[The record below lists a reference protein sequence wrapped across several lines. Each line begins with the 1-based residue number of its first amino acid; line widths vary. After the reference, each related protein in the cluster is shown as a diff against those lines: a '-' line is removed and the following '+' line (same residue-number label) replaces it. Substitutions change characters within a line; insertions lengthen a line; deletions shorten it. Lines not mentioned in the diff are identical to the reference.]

1 MKLKNP
7 AWNSKEVR
15 MLIRSLT
22 LATLMAFTGPLLAAD
37 DINPLKQDLG
47 KDRPLVVVE
56 LDAGNDTLAKVKNQ
70 LNEPATKQSFEER
83 SMVFYTVKFGSIGA
97 EGEKFAKDPK
107 DSRKLTPPE
116 TNALIRALKLGAG
129 SGTKVILVGKDG
141 EKKLEKT
148 VPPDTL
154 DLKAFFS
161 AIDQMPMA
169 EKEAA
174 APAEPEPAAAPAEK
188 QGAKAGA
195 KPGKPAKHAAQ
206 PLDD

>member
-1 MKLKNP
+1 
-7 AWNSKEVR
+7 

-47 KDRPLVVVE
+47 KARPLVVVE
-56 LDAGNDTLAKVKNQ
+56 LDSGNPTLATLKKQ
-70 LNEPATKQSFEER
+70 LEDPATKQSFEER
-83 SMVFYTVKFGSIGA
+83 NMVFYTVAFGSIGA

-107 DSRKLTPPE
+107 DAKKLTPPE

-141 EKKLEKT
+141 EKKVEKT
-148 VPPDTL
+148 VPPDPL
-154 DLKAFFS
+154 DLKEFFS

-169 EKEAA
+169 EKELA
-174 APAEPEPAAAPAEK
+174 APAEPEPAAAAPAK
-188 QGAKAGA
+188 GGKPVKPVKAG
-195 KPGKPAKHAAQ
+195 KQPAQ
-206 PLDD
+206 QLDD

>member
-1 MKLKNP
+1 
-7 AWNSKEVR
+7 

-47 KDRPLVVVE
+47 KARPLVVVE
-56 LDAGNDTLAKVKNQ
+56 LDSGNDTLATLKKQ
-70 LNEPATKQSFEER
+70 LDEPATKQSFEER

-107 DSRKLTPPE
+107 DNKKLTPPE
-116 TNALIRALKLGAG
+116 TNALIRALKLGTG
-129 SGTKVILVGKDG
+129 SGTKVILIGKDG

-148 VPPDTL
+148 VPPDPL
-154 DLKAFFS
+154 DLKVFFS
-161 AIDQMPMA
+161 TIDQMPMA

-174 APAEPEPAAAPAEK
+174 APVVPEPAPAPGKNATKAGKAAKPAAP
-188 QGAKAGA
+188 Q
-195 KPGKPAKHAAQ
+195 Q
-206 PLDD
+206 LDD

>member
-1 MKLKNP
+1 
-7 AWNSKEVR
+7 

-47 KDRPLVVVE
+47 KARPLVVVE
-56 LDAGNDTLAKVKNQ
+56 LDSGNDTLATLKKQ
-70 LNEPATKQSFEER
+70 LDEPATKQSFEER

-107 DSRKLTPPE
+107 DSKKLTPPE

-141 EKKLEKT
+141 EIHKNYIRWVRLLDRDI
-148 VPPDTL
+148 VR
-154 DLKAFFS
+154 DLKDNQNERTARQLSES
-161 AIDQMPMA
+161 ALV
-169 EKEAA
+169 
-174 APAEPEPAAAPAEK
+174 
-188 QGAKAGA
+188 
-195 KPGKPAKHAAQ
+195 KP
-206 PLDD
+206 L

>member
-1 MKLKNP
+1 
-7 AWNSKEVR
+7 

-37 DINPLKQDLG
+37 DNPLKQDLG
-47 KDRPLVVVE
+47 KARPLIVVE
-56 LDAGNDTLAKVKNQ
+56 LDAGNPTLSTLKKQ
-70 LNEPATKQSFEER
+70 LDEPATKQPFEER
-83 SMVFYTVKFGSIGA
+83 SMVLYTVKFGSIGA

-107 DSRKLTPPE
+107 DNKKLSPPE
-116 TNALIRALKLGAG
+116 TNALIRALKLGVG

-148 VPPDTL
+148 VPPDSL
-154 DLKAFFS
+154 DLKEFFN
-161 AIDQMPMA
+161 AIDQMLMA

-174 APAEPEPAAAPAEK
+174 AAAEPAPVEPAPAK
-188 QGAKAGA
+188 GTKPVKPA
-195 KPGKPAKHAAQ
+195 KPGSKPAPQ

>member
-1 MKLKNP
+1 
-7 AWNSKEVR
+7 

-47 KDRPLVVVE
+47 KARPLVVVE
-56 LDAGNDTLAKVKNQ
+56 LDSGNDTLATLKKQ
-70 LNEPATKQSFEER
+70 LDEPATKQSFEER

-107 DSRKLTPPE
+107 DNKKLTPPE

-129 SGTKVILVGKDG
+129 SGTKVILIGKDG

-148 VPPDTL
+148 VPPDPL
-154 DLKAFFS
+154 DLKVFFS
-161 AIDQMPMA
+161 TIDQMPMA

-174 APAEPEPAAAPAEK
+174 APVVPEPASAPGKNATKAGKAAKPAAP
-188 QGAKAGA
+188 Q
-195 KPGKPAKHAAQ
+195 Q
-206 PLDD
+206 LDD

>member
-1 MKLKNP
+1 
-7 AWNSKEVR
+7 

-47 KDRPLVVVE
+47 KSRPLVVVE
-56 LDAGNDTLAKVKNQ
+56 LDSGNETLATLKKQ
-70 LNEPATKQSFEER
+70 LDEPANKQSFEER

-107 DSRKLTPPE
+107 DNKKLTPPE

-141 EKKLEKT
+141 EKKIEHSGPIDPKEI
-148 VPPDTL
+148 
-154 DLKAFFS
+154 FS
-161 AIDQMPMA
+161 TIDQLPMQ
-169 EKEAA
+169 EKEASAPPPPPA
-174 APAEPEPAAAPAEK
+174 APEATSTRTGKTGKPD
-188 QGAKAGA
+188 
-195 KPGKPAKHAAQ
+195 KPGKPSAPPKA
-206 PLDD
+206 LDD

>member
-1 MKLKNP
+1 
-7 AWNSKEVR
+7 

-174 APAEPEPAAAPAEK
+174 APAEPEPAAAPAQK

>member
-1 MKLKNP
+1 
-7 AWNSKEVR
+7 

-47 KDRPLVVVE
+47 KARPLVVVE
-56 LDAGNDTLAKVKNQ
+56 LDSGNDTLAKLKKQ
-70 LNEPATKQSFEER
+70 LDEPATKQSFEER
-83 SMVFYTVKFGSIGA
+83 GMVLYTVKFGSIGA

-107 DSRKLTPPE
+107 DNKKLAPPE

-141 EKKLEKT
+141 EKKVEKT

-154 DLKAFFS
+154 NLSEFFS

-174 APAEPEPAAAPAEK
+174 AAEPEPVAPAPGK
-188 QGAKAGA
+188 NAKPAKPA
-195 KPGKPAKHAAQ
+195 KPGSKPAPQ

>member
-1 MKLKNP
+1 
-7 AWNSKEVR
+7 

>member
-7 AWNSKEVR
+7 ARNSKEVR

-47 KDRPLVVVE
+47 KARPLVVVE
-56 LDAGNDTLAKVKNQ
+56 LDSGNSTLTELKKK
-70 LNEPATKQSFEER
+70 LDEPATRQSFEER
-83 SMVFYTVKFGSIGA
+83 SMLLYTVKFGSIGA

-107 DSRKLTPPE
+107 DNKKLTPPE

-141 EKKLEKT
+141 EKKVEKT

-154 DLKAFFS
+154 DLAAFFS

-169 EKEAA
+169 EKQTT
-174 APAEPEPAAAPAEK
+174 APAEPEPAAAPTAK
-188 QGAKAGA
+188 PGAKAG
-195 KPGKPAKHAAQ
+195 KPGKHAAPQ

>member
-7 AWNSKEVR
+7 AWNSKEVC

-37 DINPLKQDLG
+37 DLNPLKQDLG
-47 KDRPLVVVE
+47 KSRPLVVVE
-56 LDAGNDTLAKVKNQ
+56 LDSGNPTLATLKKQ
-70 LNEPATKQSFEER
+70 LEEPANKQSFEER
-83 SMVFYTVKFGSIGA
+83 SMVLYTVSFGSIGA
-97 EGEKFAKDPK
+97 EGEKFAKEAK
-107 DSRKLTPPE
+107 DNKKLAPPE

-154 DLKAFFS
+154 NLADFFS
-161 AIDQMPMA
+161 AIDQMPQA
-169 EKEAA
+169 EKELA
-174 APAEPEPAAAPAEK
+174 APAEPEPAAP
-188 QGAKAGA
+188 KAA
-195 KPGKPAKHAAQ
+195 KPGKAVKQAPASQ
-206 PLDD
+206 QLDD

>member
-1 MKLKNP
+1 
-7 AWNSKEVR
+7 
-15 MLIRSLT
+15 
-22 LATLMAFTGPLLAAD
+22 
-37 DINPLKQDLG
+37 
-47 KDRPLVVVE
+47 VVVE

-70 LNEPATKQSFEER
+70 LDEPATKQSFEER

>member
-1 MKLKNP
+1 
-7 AWNSKEVR
+7 

-47 KDRPLVVVE
+47 KARPLVVVE
-56 LDAGNDTLAKVKNQ
+56 LDSGNDTLATLKKQ
-70 LNEPATKQSFEER
+70 LDEPATKQSFEER

-107 DSRKLTPPE
+107 DSKKLTPPE

-141 EKKLEKT
+141 EKKLESSGEESRS
-148 VPPDTL
+148 V
-154 DLKAFFS
+154 DLKKIFATVD
-161 AIDQMPMA
+161 ALPA
-169 EKEAA
+169 TEKEAT
-174 APAEPEPAAAPAEK
+174 APTPPPVAETPPPKGA
-188 QGAKAGA
+188 AKAA
-195 KPGKPAKHAAQ
+195 KNGKPAKPAK
-206 PLDD
+206 PPEMPDD

>member
-1 MKLKNP
+1 
-7 AWNSKEVR
+7 

-37 DINPLKQDLG
+37 DNPLKQELG
-47 KDRPLVVVE
+47 KTRPLVVVE
-56 LDAGNDTLAKVKNQ
+56 LDAGNPTLATLKKQ
-70 LNEPATKQSFEER
+70 LEEAATKQAFEER

-107 DSRKLTPPE
+107 DSKKLTPPE

-148 VPPDTL
+148 VPPDSL
-154 DLKAFFS
+154 DLKEFFS
-161 AIDQMPMA
+161 AIDQMPQA
-169 EKEAA
+169 EKELA
-174 APAEPEPAAAPAEK
+174 APAEPEPVPAAPAAP
-188 QGAKAGA
+188 AKGSKPA
-195 KPGKPAKHAAQ
+195 KPGSKSPKP
-206 PLDD
+206 LED

>member
-1 MKLKNP
+1 
-7 AWNSKEVR
+7 

-47 KDRPLVVVE
+47 KARPLVVVE
-56 LDAGNDTLAKVKNQ
+56 RDSGNPTLATLKKQ
-70 LNEPATKQSFEER
+70 LEDPATKQSFDER
-83 SMVFYTVKFGSIGA
+83 NMVFYTVSFGSIGA

-107 DSRKLTPPE
+107 DARKLTPPE

-141 EKKLEKT
+141 EKKVEKT

-154 DLKAFFS
+154 DLKEFFS
-161 AIDQMPMA
+161 AIDAMPMA
-169 EKEAA
+169 EKATA
-174 APAEPEPAAAPAEK
+174 APAEPEPAAAAPAS
-188 QGAKAGA
+188 KAGA
-195 KPGKPAKHAAQ
+195 KAGKPAKHAAPQ
-206 PLDD
+206 QLDD